1 MSAANSAF
9 ERPIVIKIGGAII
22 DQTAALSRLCETI
35 ATLHCS
41 LAQHGSRRGVVVVHG
56 GGLAIDAH
64 LRQLG
69 YEPHRVDGI
78 RVTPPDQ
85 IDAVVEILAGRM
97 NRSLVGK
104 IDASLKRTGN
114 TQRAVGLSIGDGGLT
129 TARPVVCADINFGC
143 VGEVTGGDPEL
154 VNTLLESC
162 FLPVISPI
170 ASNDLGGVCG
180 ALNVNAD
187 DAASAV
193 AGIIGAQSLVLL
205 SDVPGVLD
213 ADGQLIPEL
222 DALSIERLITAG
234 VISGGM
240 IPKVRAA
247 LDTAT
252 KTGVA
257 TRIASW
263 KDPAALLA
271 LATGDDCGTL
281 VAPSATHIE
290 NASFLSAEARS

>member
-1 MSAANSAF
+1 MTGVNK
-9 ERPIVIKIGGAII
+9 PLVVKIGGAII
-22 DQTAALSRLCETI
+22 DKTAALAKLCSVLAE
-35 ATLHCS
+35 LHTALS
-41 LAQHGSRRGVVVVHG
+41 QPGTTRGVVIVHG

-64 LRQLG
+64 LRTLG
-69 YEPHRVDGI
+69 YEARRVDGI

-104 IDASLKRTGN
+104 VNAALEAALGGS
-114 TQRAVGLSIGDGGLT
+114 RAVGLCIGDGGLT
-129 TARPVVCADINFGC
+129 TARPVACNDINFGC
-143 VGEVTGGDPEL
+143 VGEITGGDPEL
-154 VNTLLESC
+154 VYSLLRAR

-170 ASNDLGGVCG
+170 ACNDEGGVCG

-193 AGIIGAQSLVLL
+193 AEIIGAQALVML

-213 ADGQLIPEL
+213 ADGELLAELDHIRIEQLIT
-222 DALSIERLITAG
+222 SG

-247 LDTAT
+247 LDNAT
-252 KTGVA
+252 RTGVA

-263 KDPAALLA
+263 KSPESLLA
-271 LATGDDCGTL
+271 LASGASCGTL
-281 VAPSATHIE
+281 VLPAPTPDSIAPLTGLE
-290 NASFLSAEARS
+290 MTS